1 MTLNSKI
8 SQLPAEQVSWLLLI
22 KDIFKNSFNSNR
34 ESKRELIE
42 AVEMKATERG
52 YTEIGRYFNANDLEE
67 YFKN

>member
-1 MTLNSKI
+1 MTLSSKI
-8 SQLPAEQVSWLLLI
+8 SQLPSEQVSWLLLI

-42 AVEMKATERG
+42 AVEMKAVERG
-52 YTEIGRYFNANDLEE
+52 YREIGHYFNANDLEE

>member
-1 MTLNSKI
+1 MTLSSKI
-8 SQLPAEQVSWLLLI
+8 SQLHSEQVSWLLLI

-42 AVEMKATERG
+42 AVEMKAVERG
-52 YTEIGRYFNANDLEE
+52 YSEIGRYFNANDLEE